1 MRRMR
6 ARGIFVA
13 VTVALAA
20 ALGAAA
26 PAAAADFNVSSE
38 TIYQSYAVRTL
49 YGTSPIEYKTRV
61 TESLGLTAT
70 KLGGEKGL
78 TLVARLRYDVD
89 FGLAD
94 ECEVGG
100 IIAPLPYST
109 GTGPPYEPSRRLLC
123 GNALEIQLLYV
134 EGARLL
140 GGTLDFRAGRQWKT
154 DPLGWFAFDGALVTV
169 RLPFFFSA
177 SLAAGFDAV
186 NGLLFARNPWQPD
199 GTAARVDGAPEA
211 VGAANELSHDFSL
224 HPSPFIS
231 VGLAAR
237 GFGRAHA
244 EVVYRHVFGASLRTL
259 TPLDEAHAVNF
270 GWGDEEERIGW
281 AVSYGFSDSFR
292 VRAQVVADLLWPRFD
307 EVTVE
312 GSARL
317 LDARLGV
324 RGGVSFLRPRFSAS
338 SIFYYYDFRPTADAY
353 VRADLHAGEWAWLYL
368 RAAVRQFG
376 NSWRFGA
383 DRDTGDQYVASG
395 STIDYGP
402 AIDAGVRLELGAVT
416 LDVNEFSAFGFAG
429 KDVGA
434 MASASWNVLPNRVSV
449 LASGYVSY
457 YDNVLQRDPSGVPL
471 QAGVFGGA
479 SLGLDYRFGTGAR
492 IRLTAEDHLS
502 PFWSSNVRVYGVL
515 DLSFWL

>member
-6 ARGIFVA
+6 ARRIVVA

-20 ALGAAA
+20 ALAASA
-26 PAAAADFNVSSE
+26 PAAAADFNVTSE

-49 YGTSPIEYKTRV
+49 YGASPVEYKTRV

-70 KLGGEKGL
+70 RLGGDGGL
-78 TLVARLRYDVD
+78 TVVARLRYDVD
-89 FGLAD
+89 FGLVD
-94 ECEVGG
+94 ECDAGG
-100 IIAPLPYST
+100 VIAPLPYTT
-109 GTGPPYEPSRRLLC
+109 GISSPPYEPSRRLLC

-134 EGARLL
+134 EGARLF
-140 GGTLDFRAGRQWKT
+140 GGLIDFRAGRQWKV

-177 SLAAGFDAV
+177 TLAAGFDAV

-199 GTAARVDGAPEA
+199 GTAVRVDGPPEA
-211 VGAANELSHDFSL
+211 VGATAELAHDFSL
-224 HPSPFIS
+224 HPSPFVS
-231 VGLAAR
+231 AGLAG

-259 TPLDEAHAVNF
+259 APLDEARAVSF

-281 AVSYGFSDSFR
+281 AVTYGFSDSFR

-307 EVTVE
+307 EVTLE
-312 GSARL
+312 ASARL

-324 RGGVSFLRPRFSAS
+324 RGGVAFLRPRFSAS
-338 SIFYYYDFRPTADAY
+338 SVFYYYDFRPTADAY

-376 NSWRFGA
+376 NTWRFGSG
-383 DRDTGDQYVASG
+383 RDTGDTFVDSG

-402 AIDAGVRLELGAVT
+402 AIDAGVRLELGSVM

-429 KDVGA
+429 KDVGG
-434 MASASWNVLPNRVSV
+434 MVSAAWNVLPNRVSL

-457 YDNVLQRDPSGVPL
+457 YDNVLQRDPSGTPL

-479 SLGLDYRFGTGAR
+479 SLGIDYKFSTGAR

-502 PFWSSNVRVYGVL
+502 PFWHSNARVYGVL